1 MDDVLQ
7 EKKYSLRKLLTDKSY
22 HHISNKISSDVIK
35 NDPAIHKHLKQIAEI
50 YVSNPSQLFDIHYD
64 VETLK
69 KDWKNLVE
77 KNVSQNIDARCKS
90 GHKILNMFMSHIWD
104 VQNYKGKSI
113 RGNMNHETMYKALLL
128 NLQIKDT
135 PYRSELRRSL
145 GFVIGLSNVTKY
157 KTVMAKKICL
167 HFNAKSVLD
176 PCIGWGGRMLGT
188 LCLGNKYVGCEPDH
202 NTFEKLQQILNHE
215 SIPSDIKPLAHIIN
229 KPFEFAKDDIND
241 MFDMV
246 LTSPPYY
253 NLELYTNGLQSVNTY
268 PSWDEWI
275 KWYEN
280 MILFCLSRLNQN
292 GTSCWSVKDFKTD
305 KKYPLATLTIKIHQD
320 NGWKLIE
327 TFKTTGSSRPT
338 SISKISEETT
348 YCFKKHQ
355 SP

>member
-1 MDDVLQ
+1 MDYVFQ
-7 EKKYSLRKLLTDKSY
+7 EKKHSLRKLLIDESY
-22 HHISNKISSDVIK
+22 HNSNKISSDVIK
-35 NDPAIHKHLKQIAEI
+35 NDPTIHMYLQQISEI
-50 YVSNPSQLFDIHYD
+50 YISNPSQLFDIHYD

-69 KDWKNLVE
+69 KDWNNLVT
-77 KNVSQNIDARCKS
+77 KDVSQNIDARCKS
-90 GHKILNMFMSHIWD
+90 GHKIIDMFMSHIWD

-157 KTVMAKKICL
+157 KAVITKKICI
-167 HFNAKSVLD
+167 HFNAKSVFD

-215 SIPSDIKPLAHIIN
+215 SIPTDIKPLAHIIN
-229 KPFEFAKDDIND
+229 KPFEIAKDDIND

-253 NLELYTNGLQSVNTY
+253 NLEVYTNGLQSVNTY
-268 PSWDEWI
+268 PSWDKWI

-280 MILFCLSRLNQN
+280 MIMFCLSKLNQN

-305 KKYPLATLTIKIHQD
+305 KKYPLATLTIKIHDD
-320 NGWKLIE
+320 NGWELVK
-327 TFKTTGSSRPT
+327 TFKTTGSSRPSST
-338 SISKISEETT
+338 AKISEELT
-348 YCFKKHQ
+348 YCFKIKKG
-355 SP
+355 S